1 MVINVSRA
9 ALAVSAAAVLGL
21 ASGAASV
28 AAAGGVLG
36 EAVATAAVAPG
47 ASSPAVPGSGAV
59 SSARPDSGSGAAA
72 PAVGALFA
80 GGKHFCSASVVHS
93 PAGDLVLTAA
103 HCLGG
108 GTQGLTFEPG
118 YHDGVAPY
126 GSWTVTAAAVPAGW
140 TASAEQ
146 DLDFAFLT
154 VAQPGTAASLE
165 SLTGADRLGVDQ
177 GFTNAITLTGYP
189 DTADAPVV
197 CANTTTRSGTRQQR
211 VACPGFPDGTS
222 GGPWVMAAD
231 PATGLGTVVGV
242 IGGYEQGGDT
252 PDESYSAYF
261 GDDIRQL
268 YDSVTAGASG

>member
-9 ALAVSAAAVLGL
+9 TLAVAAAAVLVLTG
-21 ASGAASV
+21 GAAMSTSV
-28 AAAGGVLG
+28 ADSDGLLGGDP
-36 EAVATAAVAPG
+36 VASAAVP
-47 ASSPAVPGSGAV
+47 SSPAPA
-59 SSARPDSGSGAAA
+59 PTTAATD
-72 PAVGALFA
+72 AVGALFS

-108 GTQGLTFEPG
+108 GTEGLTFEPG

-140 TASAEQ
+140 TASADQ

-154 VAQPGTAASLE
+154 VTRPGTAASLE
-165 SLTGADRLGVDQ
+165 SLTGANRLGVDR
-177 GFTNAITLTGYP
+177 GFTNPITLTGYP

-197 CANTTTRSGTRQQR
+197 CANTTTQSDTYQQR
-211 VACPGFPDGTS
+211 VECPGFSDGTS
-222 GGPWVMAAD
+222 GGPWVTAAD

-242 IGGYEQGGDT
+242 IGGYEQGGDA
-252 PDESYSAYF
+252 PDVSYSAYF
-261 GDDIRQL
+261 DGDMQRL
-268 YDSVTAGASG
+268 YGSVTAGSGR